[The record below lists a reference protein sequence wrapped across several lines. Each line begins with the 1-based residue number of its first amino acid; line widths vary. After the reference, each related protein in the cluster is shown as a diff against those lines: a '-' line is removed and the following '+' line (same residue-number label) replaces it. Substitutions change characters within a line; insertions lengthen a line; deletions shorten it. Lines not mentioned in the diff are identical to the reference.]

1 MSDNLKL
8 VDVTIMFDS
17 NYPDDLEE
25 VVVAIGDGKTKFDE
39 NYDFDSRVY
48 FYFDDQA
55 QFDQARVEELE
66 DVGFKIMAVL
76 EE

>member
-1 MSDNLKL
+1 MSENLEL

-25 VVVAIGDGKTKFDE
+25 VTVAIGDGKTKFDE
-39 NYDFDSRVY
+39 NYNFDERVY
-48 FYFDDQA
+48 FYFDNQA

-66 DVGFKIMAVL
+66 EVGFKIMTVL
-76 EE
+76 DE